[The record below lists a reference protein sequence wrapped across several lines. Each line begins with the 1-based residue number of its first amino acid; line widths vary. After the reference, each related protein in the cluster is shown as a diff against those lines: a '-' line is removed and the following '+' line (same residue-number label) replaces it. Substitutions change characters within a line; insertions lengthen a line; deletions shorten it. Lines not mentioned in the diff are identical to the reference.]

1 MKSYFRE
8 QNIAKLNLL
17 SLLIVIILLSVC
29 LGYLFMSEYQSDFKE
44 QLRKIEEN
52 YVYLYKEKI
61 KSLVDFK
68 IQSFD
73 IQNNRMSYL
82 LEQELKKRIYT
93 IYRTVRIIYNTYDT
107 VIPLQETKEI
117 IKSSIKS
124 IHWQYKYDIYL
135 ISPDGDYMAFGKNQ
149 DFLKTIK
156 LIDFPEVRGD
166 KLIKKIV
173 KRVSSHDELFLKY
186 QLSHQNSVKQNS
198 NEGLLFVKRLDAYGW
213 VIASQDSFV
222 GMTTQLRKEALLNIN
237 SFSDQT
243 ITQGSDFEVFYVNK
257 NNQWISDL
265 EMITTNK
272 NGSLLFQK
280 ITTQSRD
287 QKNTPFGKK
296 ILKEINQSGS
306 AYSLIWDQT
315 RDGKPKAKLIYFK
328 YYPKWNWVI
337 SKGFDLDDINNEE
350 INIQTE
356 TIRLQQNMWK
366 KIRSALA
373 LFILFIILAVL
384 ISIWFSKGIAGIF
397 NEYKETVEERNKEL
411 ADKNTLLEKEISE
424 RKHMETSLIRN
435 REKLRRLAAEVQ
447 LAEEREKRTIA
458 SDLHDS
464 IGATLSV
471 SNLKLELLANS
482 IKSKKT
488 IEELNVIHQNIKQV
502 IQQTRS
508 LTFQLS
514 PPVLYAVG
522 LEAALSGLAEQT
534 EKIHQIKTVFEDDQL
549 EKSLDEDTRIHIFRS
564 VRELIVNIIK
574 YAQAKNITIS
584 VARIED
590 QIHVKVIDDGIGFN
604 VTDETYTPGNE
615 GGFGLFSIKER
626 LDLFGGHLKI
636 QSELGVGT
644 NIIMKAPLLHCE
656 IKISTT
662 EIG

>member
-17 SLLIVIILLSVC
+17 SLLIIIVLLSVC
-29 LGYLFMSEYQSDFKE
+29 LGYLFISEYNSDFKE
-44 QLRKIEEN
+44 RLQTIEEK

-68 IQSFD
+68 IQDFD
-73 IQNNRMSYL
+73 IQNNRMNYI

-93 IYRTVRIIYNTYDT
+93 IYRTVRIIYNTYYT
-107 VIPLQETKEI
+107 IKTPQEIEEI
-117 IKSSIKS
+117 LKNTIKS
-124 IHWQYKYDIYL
+124 IYWQQKYDIYL
-135 ISPDGDYMAFGKNQ
+135 ISPNGDYIAFGENRDLLNKV
-149 DFLKTIK
+149 K
-156 LIDFPEVRGD
+156 LFDFPETTGE
-166 KLIKKIV
+166 KILKKIV
-173 KRVSSHDELFLKY
+173 NRVSSQDELIFKY
-186 QLSHQNSVKQNS
+186 QAIEQTPDKSIND
-198 NEGLLFVKRLDAYGW
+198 EGLIFVKRLDAFGW
-213 VIASQDSFV
+213 LIASQDSFAS
-222 GMTTQLRKEALLNIN
+222 MTNNLRKEALMNIYPFAGQPKIRPN
-237 SFSDQT
+237 G
-243 ITQGSDFEVFYVNK
+243 IEVFNVKKTNQQITNLQLITVNR
-257 NNQWISDL
+257 NA
-265 EMITTNK
+265 
-272 NGSLLFQK
+272 SLLFQQ
-280 ITTQSRD
+280 ITNQSRD
-287 QKNTPFGKK
+287 KKNIPFGQH
-296 ILKEINQSGS
+296 ILKEINRSGD
-306 AYSLIWDQT
+306 AYSLIWDQSP
-315 RDGKPKAKLIYFK
+315 DGKPTAKLSYFK

-337 SKGFDLDDINNEE
+337 SKGFNLNDINNEE
-350 INIQTE
+350 INIQNE
-356 TIRLQQNMWK
+356 TTRLQQTIWK
-366 KIRSALA
+366 KVRSALA
-373 LFILFIILAVL
+373 LFIMFIILAVL

-411 ADKNTLLEKEISE
+411 ADKNALLEKEIFE
-424 RKHMETSLIRN
+424 RKHMEKSLIKN

-447 LAEEREKRTIA
+447 LAEEREKRAIA

-471 SNLKLELLANS
+471 SNLKLELLANN
-482 IKSKKT
+482 IKSKKS

-534 EKIHQIKTVFEDDQL
+534 EKIHQITTVFEDDQL

-574 YAQAKNITIS
+574 YAKANKIIIS
-584 VARIED
+584 VSRIED
-590 QIHVKVIDDGIGFN
+590 QIQVNVVDDGVGFN
-604 VTDETYTPGNE
+604 VTDETYIPDNE

-636 QSELGVGT
+636 NSELGIGT

-656 IKISTT
+656 LKTST

>member
-29 LGYLFMSEYQSDFKE
+29 LGYLFISEYNSDFKDRL
-44 QLRKIEEN
+44 QKIEEN
-52 YVYLYKEKI
+52 YVYLYKQKI
-61 KSLVDFK
+61 KNLVDFK
-68 IQSFD
+68 IQDFD

-93 IYRTVRIIYNTYDT
+93 IYRTVRIIYNTYYT
-107 VIPLQETKEI
+107 IKTPLEI
-117 IKSSIKS
+117 KGILKKTISSIYKQ
-124 IHWQYKYDIYL
+124 HKYDLYL
-135 ISPDGDYMAFGKNQ
+135 ISPDGDYIAFGENQ
-149 DFLKTIK
+149 DLLNMVK
-156 LIDFPEVRGD
+156 LVDFPNVSGN
-166 KLIKKIV
+166 KIIKKILN
-173 KRVSSHDELFLKY
+173 RAQSHDELIFKY
-186 QLSHQNSVKQNS
+186 KSIYQNPDKSIN
-198 NEGLLFVKRLDAYGW
+198 NEGLFFIKRLDAFGW
-213 VIASQDSFV
+213 LIASQDSFA
-222 GMTTQLRKEALLNIN
+222 GMTNKLRKEALKNIY
-237 SFSDQT
+237 SFDEQSD
-243 ITQGSDFEVFYVNK
+243 ILGNNFEVFNIRKANQQITDLQLITVNR
-257 NNQWISDL
+257 NAS
-265 EMITTNK
+265 
-272 NGSLLFQK
+272 SLFQK
-280 ITTQSRD
+280 ITNQSRD
-287 QKNTPFGKK
+287 KKNIPFGQN
-296 ILKEINQSGS
+296 ILKEINRSGS
-306 AYSLIWDQT
+306 AFSLIWDQT
-315 RDGKPKAKLIYFK
+315 LDGKPEAKLNYFK

-337 SKGFDLDDINNEE
+337 SKGFYLDDINNEE
-350 INIQTE
+350 INIQKE
-356 TIRLQQNMWK
+356 TARLQQTIWK
-366 KIRSALA
+366 KVRAALA

-384 ISIWFSKGIAGIF
+384 ISIWFSKGIASIF

-411 ADKNTLLEKEISE
+411 ADKNALLEKEIFE
-424 RKHMETSLIRN
+424 RKHMEKSLIRN

-447 LAEEREKRTIA
+447 LAEEREKRAIA

-471 SNLKLELLANS
+471 SNLKLELLANN
-482 IKSKKT
+482 IKSKES

-574 YAQAKNITIS
+574 YAQANIIIIS

-590 QIHVKVIDDGIGFN
+590 QIQVKVIDDGIGFN
-604 VTDETYTPGNE
+604 VTGETYTPDNE

-636 QSELGVGT
+636 KSEIGIGT

-656 IKISTT
+656 LKTST